1 MTRRANRVMMLPVAR
16 SDHLPDGTPPAARAR
31 RPGWRDPRL
40 WIGIAIVAASVLVG
54 ARVLAAADDTE
65 AVWALR
71 ADAGS
76 GETLTEDDLVS
87 VRVRFQDGDE
97 LDRYFR
103 VDDTLPADL
112 RLDRSL
118 GEGELLPRGAVG
130 DGGDADTRQ
139 VPLAVPPEQLPPS
152 VGPGSTVDV
161 YLVTATPTGGGTAG
175 GARTKVLEEV
185 DVVDVATPEEGLGA
199 GGVQQVVVSV
209 PAAEVEPFYE
219 RLAALEAPVLAVV
232 GGD

>member
-1 MTRRANRVMMLPVAR
+1 MAR
-16 SDHLPDGTPPAARAR
+16 SLHDSAAPPAAARAR

-71 ADAGS
+71 ADAGD

-87 VRVRFQDGDE
+87 VRVRFQDADE

-112 RLDRSL
+112 RLDRAL
-118 GEGELLPRGAVG
+118 GEGELLPRAAVG
-130 DGGDADTRQ
+130 DAEQADTRQ

-161 YLVTATPTGGGTAG
+161 YLVAATPTEGGEA
-175 GARTKVLEEV
+175 ARTKVLEEV
-185 DVVDVATPEEGLGA
+185 TVVDVATPEEGLGA

-209 PAAEVEPFYE
+209 PAAQVEPFYE
-219 RLAALEAPVLAVV
+219 RLNTLEAPVLAVV
-232 GGD
+232 GTN

>member
-1 MTRRANRVMMLPVAR
+1 MMLSVAR
-16 SDHLPDGTPPAARAR
+16 SHHPPDGIAPAARAR

-40 WIGIAIVAASVLVG
+40 WIGVALVAASVLVG
-54 ARVLAAADDTE
+54 ARVLAAVDDTE

-71 ADAGS
+71 ADAGG
-76 GETLTEDDLVS
+76 GETLTPDDLVS
-87 VRVRFQDGDE
+87 VRVRFQDTGE

-118 GEGELLPRGAVG
+118 GEGELLPRAAVG
-130 DGGDADTRQ
+130 DGGAADTRQ

-161 YLVTATPTGGGTAG
+161 YLVTATPTGGSTGGAGGTG
-175 GARTKVLEEV
+175 GARTKVLAEV
-185 DVVDVATPEEGLGA
+185 DVVDVATPDEGLGA

-209 PAAEVEPFYE
+209 PAAQVEPFYE

-232 GGD
+232 GGG

>member
-1 MTRRANRVMMLPVAR
+1 MAR
-16 SDHLPDGTPPAARAR
+16 SPHDTAAPPAAARAH

-40 WIGIAIVAASVLVG
+40 WIGIALVAASVLVG
-54 ARVLAAADDTE
+54 ARALAAADDTE

-71 ADAGS
+71 ADAGE
-76 GETLTEDDLVS
+76 GETLAEDDLVG
-87 VRVRFQDGDE
+87 VRVRFQDADE

-112 RLDRSL
+112 RLDRAL
-118 GEGELLPRGAVG
+118 GEGELLPRAAVG
-130 DGGDADTRQ
+130 DAAQADTRQ

-161 YLVTATPTGGGTAG
+161 YLVAAAPAEGSGDA
-175 GARTKVLEEV
+175 ARTKVLEEV
-185 DVVDVATPEEGLGA
+185 GVVDVASPEEGLGA

-209 PAAEVEPFYE
+209 PAAQVEPFYD
-219 RLAALEAPVLAVV
+219 RLNTLEAPVLAVV
-232 GGD
+232 GSP

>member
-1 MTRRANRVMMLPVAR
+1 MAR
-16 SDHLPDGTPPAARAR
+16 SPHLPDGTPSAARAR

-71 ADAGS
+71 ADAGD

-87 VRVRFQDGDE
+87 VRVRFQDADE

-103 VDDTLPADL
+103 VDDTLPGDL
-112 RLDRSL
+112 QLERSL
-118 GEGELLPRGAVG
+118 GEGELLPRAAVG
-130 DGGDADTRQ
+130 DADAADTRQ

-161 YLVTATPTGGGTAG
+161 YLVAGTPAGGGAPAAT
-175 GARTKVLEEV
+175 RTKVLEEV
-185 DVVDVATPEEGLGA
+185 TVVDVASPEEGLGA
-199 GGVQQVVVSV
+199 GGVQQVVVAV
-209 PAAEVEPFYE
+209 PTAEVEPFYE
-219 RLAALEAPVLAVV
+219 RLAALEAPVVAVV

>member
-1 MTRRANRVMMLPVAR
+1 VAR
-16 SDHLPDGTPPAARAR
+16 SLHDAAAPPAAARAR

-40 WIGIAIVAASVLVG
+40 WIGIALVAASVLVG

-71 ADAGS
+71 ADAGA
-76 GETLTEDDLVS
+76 GETLAEDDLVS
-87 VRVRFQDGDE
+87 VRVRFQDADE

-112 RLDRSL
+112 RLDRAL
-118 GEGELLPRGAVG
+118 GEGELLPRAAL
-130 DGGDADTRQ
+130 DDAERADTRQ

-161 YLVTATPTGGGTAG
+161 YLLAATPAEGDAA
-175 GARTKVLEEV
+175 ARTKVLEEV
-185 DVVDVATPEEGLGA
+185 GVVDVATPEEGLGA

-209 PAAEVEPFYE
+209 PAAQVEPFYE
-219 RLAALEAPVLAVV
+219 RLATLEAPVLAVV
-232 GGD
+232 GTN

>member
-1 MTRRANRVMMLPVAR
+1 VVSSLD
-16 SDHLPDGTPPAARAR
+16 SPPAAARAR

-40 WIGIAIVAASVLVG
+40 WVGIAIVAASVVVG

-65 AVWALR
+65 AVWSLR
-71 ADAGS
+71 ADAGD
-76 GETLTEDDLVS
+76 GETLTADDLVS
-87 VRVRFQDGDE
+87 VRVRFQDAGE

-103 VDDTLPADL
+103 VDDELPADL
-112 RLDRSL
+112 RLDRAL
-118 GEGELLPRGAVG
+118 GEGELLPRAAVG
-130 DGGDADTRQ
+130 DADDADSRQ

-161 YLVTATPTGGGTAG
+161 YLVAGTPSGG
-175 GARTKVLEEV
+175 GARPETGTKVLEEV
-185 DVVDVATPEEGLGA
+185 TVVDVASPESGLGV

-209 PAAEVEPFYE
+209 PTADVEPFYE
-219 RLAALEAPVLAVV
+219 RLAALEAPVVAVV